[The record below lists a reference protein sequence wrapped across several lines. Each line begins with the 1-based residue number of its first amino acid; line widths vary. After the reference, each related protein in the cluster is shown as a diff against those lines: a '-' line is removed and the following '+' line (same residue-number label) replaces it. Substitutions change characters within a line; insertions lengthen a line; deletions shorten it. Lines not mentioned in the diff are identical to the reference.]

1 MIVQDHKEISM
12 RTQCQLLDLQRSTI
26 YYKPIP
32 KTDDSVLMNE
42 IHELWLKKPFYGYRR
57 ITHVLKRSGYTINY
71 KRILRLMRLM
81 NLQAI
86 YPKKRLSIPNKDHQ
100 VYPYLLKNLNVTKP
114 DQVWTS
120 DITYIKLPHGFVYLV
135 CLFDLYSRYI
145 VAWELSNC
153 LSVDFC
159 ESMLERALVADKP
172 EIVNTDQGS
181 QFTSQTWTNI
191 LTKNGIKISMDGV
204 GRCMDNIHIERF
216 WRTLKYE
223 DIYLMVYETVSEAH
237 NGISKFIEFYNNERL
252 HSTLEYK
259 TPLEVYRSQQLN
271 SDPDNL
277 IEINITNRAIVAP
290 IF

>member
-1 MIVQDHKEISM
+1 MIVQDHKEISV
-12 RTQCQLLDLQRSTI
+12 RTQCQLLDLQRSTM

-32 KTDDSVLMNE
+32 KADDSVLMNE

-100 VYPYLLKNLNVTKP
+100 VYPYLLKNLDVTKP

-191 LTKNGIKISMDGV
+191 LTRNDIKISMDGA
-204 GRCMDNIHIERF
+204 GRCMDNIQ
-216 WRTLKYE
+216 
-223 DIYLMVYETVSEAH
+223 A
-237 NGISKFIEFYNNERL
+237 
-252 HSTLEYK
+252 
-259 TPLEVYRSQQLN
+259 
-271 SDPDNL
+271 SD
-277 IEINITNRAIVAP
+277 T
-290 IF
+290 